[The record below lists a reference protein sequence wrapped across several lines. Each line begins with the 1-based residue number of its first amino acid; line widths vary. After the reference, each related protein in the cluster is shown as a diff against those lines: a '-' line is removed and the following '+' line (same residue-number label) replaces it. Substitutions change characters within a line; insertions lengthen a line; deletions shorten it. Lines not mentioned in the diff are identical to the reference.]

1 MMPMSKFQVKGSKGP
16 QFAHSSLFLK
26 NKLKLIFTDNYVI
39 TYFICKKNFKG
50 TNLLDVLYNYVKK
63 KTGSKC

>member
-39 TYFICKKNFKG
+39 TYFICKKK
-50 TNLLDVLYNYVKK
+50 TLKELISWTYCTIKK
-63 KTGSKC
+63 KYWK